1 VDSSRWQKV
10 QSLFHEAVELPVA
23 DQRAFLEAQSSND
36 SALVDE
42 VLNLLGE
49 DSRADSMLDR
59 DIAHVAHQVLG
70 ESSADSPP
78 FKEFGPY
85 RIIRVLGEG
94 GMGVVYLAERE
105 DLGTQVAIKVLRD
118 AWLSPARRARF
129 AAEQRTLAQLNCL
142 GIARLYDADS
152 SPDGTPFFV
161 MEYVE
166 GVPLTVF
173 CRERNCTVGERLR
186 LFREVCEAVLYAH
199 QHAVIHRDLK
209 PSNILV
215 KDDGTV
221 RLLDFGIAKQIE
233 NLGEAAEQTRTGLR
247 LMTPAYAAP
256 EQIRGEQVGIQADV
270 YSLGVVLYELLA
282 GRLPF
287 DVTAA
292 TPAQAEKILTE
303 QEPEKPSTAA
313 EKPSR
318 SSTAAKENL
327 QVASK
332 SAWADL
338 DVLCLTGMHK
348 DVRQRYQSVEA
359 LIRDVDHYLRGEP
372 LEARPDT
379 LRYTVGK
386 FVRRNWRLLSAT
398 AAVLGIL
405 VALVAFYTVRLTR
418 ARNAAI
424 AQAARTQRIQRF
436 MLNLFQG
443 DDPSAGPADDLRVV
457 TLLDRGVQEARALDA
472 EPAVQAELYET
483 LGGIYQKLGKLDRA
497 DPLLQEALA
506 KQKSIF
512 GPDSLETAK
521 ATLALGSLRDAQA
534 KYEES
539 EQLIRQALDIDKHH
553 SPPNDPAVGNATR
566 ALGKVLED
574 RGQYDASIA
583 ALEQAVQIDSVPGAP
598 GAPGASSSDLADSL
612 HELANAH
619 FYAGHYPMSDALNQR
634 VLAMYKHIYGP
645 RHPRVADIYINLGA
659 IRLDLGHY
667 AEAERYDRQAL
678 DIVQSWYGKDNPETA
693 TDLTILARALIH
705 EDKTDEA
712 RDLLQQ
718 SLAIKER
725 AFGKVHPSVA
735 STLNELGSLAR
746 KEGQYPAAEAYFT
759 RMADIYRA
767 VYGEH
772 HYLLAPALSNLAS
785 VYAAEHEWP
794 RAEKLFRQVVPLY
807 TETQSPTHVNTG
819 IARIKLGTTIL
830 RQRRYAEAELESRAG
845 YDILVPQMDPKVP
858 WLQTARQDLAEEY
871 QALHQPEKA
880 ARFKAEIIALGGKPG
895 DVLAKK

>member
-1 VDSSRWQKV
+1 MDSSRWQQV
-10 QSLFHEAVELPVA
+10 QSLFHQAAELPAA
-23 DQRAFLEAQSSND
+23 DQRAFLESQSSND
-36 SALVDE
+36 PALIDE
-42 VLNLLGE
+42 VLILLSE
-49 DSRADSMLDR
+49 DSRADSMLDQ
-59 DIAHVAHQVLG
+59 DIAQVAHQVLD
-70 ESSADSPP
+70 ESSAAAPP
-78 FKEFGPY
+78 FRDFGPY
-85 RIIRVLGEG
+85 RIIRALGEG
-94 GMGVVYLAERE
+94 GMGVVYLAERA
-105 DLGTQVAIKVLRD
+105 DLGSQVAVKVLRD

-129 AAEQRTLAQLNCL
+129 AVEQRTLAQLNHPY
-142 GIARLYDADS
+142 IARLYDADS

-166 GVPLTVF
+166 GAPLTVF
-173 CRERNCTVGERLR
+173 CRERHCTIAERLR

-215 KDDGTV
+215 KDDGGV

-233 NLGEAAEQTRTGLR
+233 NLGDAAVETHTGLR

-270 YSLGVVLYELLA
+270 YSLGVLLYELLA

-287 DVTAA
+287 DVTGA
-292 TPAQAEKILTE
+292 TPAQAEKTLTE
-303 QEPEKPSTAA
+303 AVPEKPSITARKRLA
-313 EKPSR
+313 SDA
-318 SSTAAKENL
+318 SQNNS

-338 DVLCLTGMHK
+338 DVLCLTAMHK
-348 DVRQRYQSVEA
+348 DARQRYQSVEA
-359 LIRDVDHYLRGEP
+359 LIRDVDHYLRAEP

-379 LRYTVGK
+379 FRYTVGK
-386 FVRRNWRLLSAT
+386 FVRRNWRALSAT
-398 AAVLGIL
+398 AAVLAIL
-405 VALVAFYTVRLTR
+405 LALVAFYTVRLTR
-418 ARNAAI
+418 ARNAAV

-443 DDPSAGPADDLRVV
+443 DDPSAGPAGDLRVV

-483 LGGIYQKLGKLDRA
+483 LGGIYQKLGKLDQA
-497 DPLLQEALA
+497 EPLLQEALA
-506 KQKSIF
+506 KQKSID
-512 GPDSLETAK
+512 GPDGLETAK
-521 ATLALGSLRDAQA
+521 AMLALGSLRDAQA
-534 KYEES
+534 KYEDS
-539 EQLIRQALDIDKHH
+539 EQLIRQALAIDQRHLK
-553 SPPNDPAVGNATR
+553 PDDPAIGHDTL

-583 ALEQAVQIDSVPGAP
+583 ALEKAVEIDS
-598 GAPGASSSDLADSL
+598 APGASRADLADSL

-619 FYAGHYPMSDALNQR
+619 FYAGHYTVSDALNQR
-634 VLAMYKHIYGP
+634 VLAMYKYIYGP

-667 AEAERYDRQAL
+667 PEAERYDRQAL
-678 DIVQSWYGKDNPETA
+678 DIVQGWYGKENLETA
-693 TDLTILARALIH
+693 TDLTILARALNYQN
-705 EDKTDEA
+705 KSGEA

-746 KEGQYPAAEAYFT
+746 KEGDYPAAEAYFT
-759 RMADIYRA
+759 RMADIYRT

-772 HYLLAPALSNLAS
+772 HYLLATALSNLAS
-785 VYAAEHEWP
+785 VYAAEKQWP
-794 RAEKLFRQVVPLY
+794 RAEKLFRQAVTLY
-807 TETQSPTHVNTG
+807 TETQSPNHVNTG
-819 IARIKLGTTIL
+819 IARAKLGTTLL
-830 RQRRYAEAELESRAG
+830 RQDRFAEAEVESRAG
-845 YDILVPQMDPKVP
+845 YDILVTQMDPKVG
-858 WLQTARQDLAEEY
+858 WLQNTRKDLAEEY
-871 QALHQPEKA
+871 DALHQPEKA
-880 ARFKAEIIALGGKPG
+880 ARFKAEFAALDAKPV
-895 DVLAKK
+895 DASAKK